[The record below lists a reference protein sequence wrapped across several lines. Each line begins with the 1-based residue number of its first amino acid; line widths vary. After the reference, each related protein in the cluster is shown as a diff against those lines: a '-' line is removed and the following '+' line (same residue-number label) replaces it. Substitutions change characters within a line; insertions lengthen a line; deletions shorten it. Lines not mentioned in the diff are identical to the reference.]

1 MKTSIAA
8 IVLFVGLLVSPW
20 PLLAQTREAATVE
33 NASQVVNE
41 IMQIPVRSIPEA
53 LLADAKGLVIIPDL
67 LKGSFVVGVRHG
79 RGVVVIRDEQGVW
92 KPPVLVTL
100 TGGSVGWQIGLQ
112 ATDIILVFKTRN
124 SVQGLLSGKFTL
136 GADAAAAAG
145 PVGREA
151 AAATDATLKA
161 EIYTYSRS
169 RGLFAG
175 ISLDGSVLQIDSAA
189 TAAYYA
195 GTNVLAAGAGPQASG
210 PLPPSATRLLN
221 QIAKYTSPAGG
232 VLAQPAMVPV
242 DTSVARPADPVEA
255 QQIRRQLAESAQRLN
270 GILNDNWNSY
280 LALPAEVYSG
290 DRAPSAEV
298 LGLSLS
304 RYEAVAGNPRYQSL
318 AQRAE
323 FQTTYGL
330 LKRYNSIQTSTA
342 RNSPTLALPPPPR

>member
-1 MKTSIAA
+1 MRNSIAA
-8 IVLFVGLLVSPW
+8 LLSVGLLAASSLVS
-20 PLLAQTREAATVE
+20 AQTREAATVD
-33 NASQVVNE
+33 NAAQVLQE
-41 IMQIPVRSIPEA
+41 IMQIPVRSIPES
-53 LLADAKGLVIIPDL
+53 LIADAKGLVIVPDL

-79 RGVVVIRDEQGVW
+79 RGVVVVRDERGVW
-92 KPPVLVTL
+92 KPPVLVSL

-112 ATDIILVFKTRN
+112 ATDIILVFKTQN
-124 SVQGLLSGKFTL
+124 SVQGLLNGKFTL

-151 AAATDATLKA
+151 AAATDASLRA

-175 ISLDGSVLQIDSAA
+175 VSLDGSVLQIDSAG

-195 GTNVLAAGAGPQASG
+195 GTNVLTPGAQPSG
-210 PLPPSATRLLN
+210 PLPPSAARLLDM
-221 QIAKYTSPAGG
+221 IAKHTTPAAGG
-232 VLAQPAMVPV
+232 LVQPTLTPV
-242 DTSVARPADPVEA
+242 VAPVAVSNDPAEA
-255 QQIRRQLAESAQRLN
+255 QQVRQQLASSAQRLTT
-270 GILNDNWNSY
+270 ILDGNWNSY

-304 RYEAVAGNPRYQSL
+304 RYDAVAGNPRYRSL
-318 AQRAE
+318 SQRSE
-323 FQTTYGL
+323 FQTTYQL

>member
-1 MKTSIAA
+1 MDNAGQ
-8 IVLFVGLLVSPW
+8 VL
-20 PLLAQTREAATVE
+20 T
-33 NASQVVNE
+33 E
-41 IMQIPVRSIPEA
+41 IMQIPVSSIPES

-67 LKGSFVVGVRHG
+67 LKGGFVVGVRHG
-79 RGVVVIRDEQGVW
+79 RGVVVVRDEQGAW
-92 KPPVLVTL
+92 KPPVLVSL

-112 ATDIILVFKTRN
+112 ATDIILVFKTRS
-124 SVQGLLSGKFTL
+124 SVQGLLNGKFTL

-151 AAATDATLKA
+151 AVATDATLRA

-195 GTNVLAAGAGPQASG
+195 GTNVLATGAGPQPSC
-210 PLPPSATRLLN
+210 PLPPSAARLLN
-221 QIAKYTSPAGG
+221 LIAKYTTPPGG
-232 VLAQPAMVPV
+232 VLPQPAMVAMDAPI
-242 DTSVARPADPVEA
+242 ARPGDPAEA
-255 QQIRRQLAESAQRLN
+255 LQVRRQLAESAQRLN
-270 GILNDNWNSY
+270 GILDNNWNSY

-290 DRAPSAEV
+290 DREPSAEV
-298 LGLSLS
+298 LGLSLG
-304 RYEAVAGNPRYQSL
+304 RYEAVAGNPRYRSL
-318 AQRAE
+318 SQRAE
-323 FQTTYGL
+323 FQATYGL